1 MAIEI
6 KAAQVEQPD
15 IIKRRTL
22 KVIIDSPMNGSPE
35 IVLHREIVPFK
46 NGVQV
51 VGGSEFFISRE
62 FSKVLDETIAMAG
75 GQVLTVSQVAQAI
88 SMFSD
93 KWDAEDNKL

>member
-6 KAAQVEQPD
+6 KAEQVEQPD
-15 IIKRRTL
+15 TIKRRTF
-22 KVIIDSPMNGSPE
+22 KVIIESPMSESPE

-62 FSKVLDETIAMAG
+62 FSKVQNETIAMADG
-75 GQVLTVSQVAQAI
+75 FVLTVAQVAQAVA
-88 SMFSD
+88 MFGD
-93 KWDAEDNKL
+93 KWDREDHGL